1 MTRFALIPLAF
12 FANACASAE
21 EAEEAMTDAT
31 EEVRDAFDEVE
42 DQNARS
48 TKTYNNRMVRA
59 AYHMFRNELE
69 HEGCKYVAAV
79 AGGWTN
85 RTFRTQLNVISTV
98 GESVVQLKGVMQ
110 WVDNNSGEMIA
121 KGYAPSD
128 NQTFILEADWLNDTL
143 DGDLLYANDAYR
155 FFGEKR
161 NRGVGGVMIGAIGF
175 CKG

>member
-42 DQNARS
+42 DQSARS
-48 TKTYNNRMVRA
+48 TETFNNRMVRA
-59 AYHMFRNELE
+59 AYHMFRNDLANEE
-69 HEGCKYVAAV
+69 CKYVAAV
-79 AGGWTN
+79 AGGWIN
-85 RTFRTQLNVISTV
+85 RSFNTQLNVISTV

-121 KGYAPSD
+121 KGHASSD